1 MHRPATGPHSNLADL
16 AGVGHVLTDPDA
28 MAPALRDWRGVHV
41 GQARAVVRPGNT
53 DEVAALVR
61 WANQT
66 GTPLVPQGGNTG
78 LCGGATPDGSGNAVV
93 VCLGRMDRI
102 RDLDPLDGVAV
113 VEAGCILAN
122 LHQAAAGH
130 GLMFPLGLG
139 SEGTCQIGGLIST
152 NAGGVEVLRHGPM
165 RSQVLG
171 LEVVLPDG
179 RVLNGLRRLRKDNTG
194 YDVKHL
200 FIGAEGTLGIVTA
213 AALQLVPLP
222 GATATALCGLQS
234 PDDALRLLAALRARA
249 WGRLAKFE
257 IACAGEVG
265 LARAHLPGLRW
276 PLAAPHAWYVITE
289 LADADPAAPLAALLT
304 DALAAALESGIVA
317 DAAVAQNM
325 AQEAEFWRVR
335 HTIPEANRRAGPTV
349 SHDVAVPVSRVPEML
364 RRLDA
369 PLAALEPG
377 ARPAVCW
384 PSRRREHPRGVAVP
398 HPAAGPRRHGHPRAP
413 RGVRR
418 GARPGRQHQRRTRGR
433 PGAARPA
440 AGLSG
445 PGAAGSDAGDQGA
458 AGPDGVDE
466 SRKGRARSSCGRSAE
481 CKRLRSWLPPPSR
494 GSVGERVRH
503 ARNPVRAWRTL
514 SFPHRFAVRAP
525 SSPWKGEDKLTLL
538 PSSLIRCNP
547 N

>member
-304 DALAAALESGIVA
+304 DALAAALESGIIA

-369 PLAALEPG
+369 ALAALEPG
-377 ARPAVCW
+377 ARPLYV
-384 PSRRREHPRGVAVP
+384 
-398 HPAAGPRRHGHPRAP
+398 GHLGDGNIHVVVLFRAP
-413 RGVRR
+413 LPDRDATATRVRR
-418 GARPGRQHQRRTRGR
+418 AVYDVVHGLDGSISAEHGIGQALRDLLPDYQDPVRLDLMRGIKGLLDPMGLMNPGKVVPSLPVDAAPNASDYEVGSLPLPGGGPGRGFATPATPSGRGEPSPSHTASRCGPLPFPGRGR
-433 PGAARPA
+433 T
-440 AGLSG
+440 S
-445 PGAAGSDAGDQGA
+445 
-458 AGPDGVDE
+458 
-466 SRKGRARSSCGRSAE
+466 
-481 CKRLRSWLPPPSR
+481 
-494 GSVGERVRH
+494 
-503 ARNPVRAWRTL
+503 
-514 SFPHRFAVRAP
+514 
-525 SSPWKGEDKLTLL
+525 
-538 PSSLIRCNP
+538 
-547 N
+547 